1 VVTCF
6 ELCSLWEEIKKKIQ
20 ASHDKTKEAHGLGS
34 CDKMITGSAPM
45 RSDTA
50 EYFMSLGM
58 PIINSY
64 GMSETTGGITREAS
78 SKASYGSCGT
88 SYSDIEIKISNP
100 DNDGIG
106 EVSHW
111 EV

>member
-1 VVTCF
+1 VVVCV
-6 ELCSLWEEIKKKIQ
+6 ELCGLWEEIKKKIQ
-20 ASHDKTKEAHGLGS
+20 ASDDKTKETHGFGS
-34 CDKMITGSAPM
+34 CDKLITGGAPM

-58 PIINSY
+58 PIMSSY

-78 SKASYGSCGT
+78 SKARFGSCGT
-88 SYSDIEIKISNP
+88 SYSNMEIKISNP
-100 DNDGIG
+100 NNDGIG

-111 EV
+111 GV